1 MRTPAENEP
10 GTETVIAAQR
20 GDRRALDTVVA
31 GYLPLLYNIVGRAMN
46 GHADTD
52 DVVQETLIRA
62 IRGLPDLREP
72 TAFRSWL
79 VAIAIRQVRGFYATR
94 AMAVPDAA
102 VAQEHSQESDF
113 ADLTVL
119 QLGLSGQRR
128 ETAEAT
134 RWLDEDDRDLLA
146 LWWQETAGRLDRREV
161 AEALGLPPRHAA
173 VRIARMKEQL
183 ATARIVVRALH
194 EVPPCHDLAVV
205 TATWDHHP
213 SPLWRKRVARH
224 ARNCS
229 QCGEWPEALVPAER
243 LLAGLPLLPVPA
255 ALSGQL
261 LAHGGLVARLLRPR
275 LLRPRLSRLSGPRL
289 SGHRLPAARPANAL
303 GRAHVRT
310 LGQTAAYLQPKV
322 VAASVA
328 LVTCAAG
335 GTFAVVHARAD
346 TTAALTVASPQATAR
361 PPATFAPA
369 PNPRVTV
376 RKTTARPTPTPSR
389 PRPTTAPPTPAPP
402 VSSAK
407 KGVGTWSF
415 SASATSL
422 AASGASW
429 FYNWGSSP
437 AGVASP
443 PGVAYVPMI
452 WGPSSV
458 TSATLAQV
466 KSEGSTLLGFN
477 EPDLPGQSNM
487 TVAQALSLWP
497 QLESTGMTLGSPAV
511 SANGA
516 TPGSWLDQFMSG
528 AAARGDRVDFIT
540 LHWYGSDFSTG
551 PAVSQLES
559 YLQAVYDR
567 YHKPI
572 WLTEF
577 GLANFGTGQF
587 PTGTQQAAFVTAAT
601 TMLDGLSY
609 VQRYAWFALPA
620 SSTDGSLG
628 LFTGTGAATETGR
641 AFEAAGRS

>member
-1 MRTPAENEP
+1 MRTPAEDEP

-20 GDRRALDTVVA
+20 GDRKALDTVVA

-46 GHADTD
+46 ASADTD

-79 VAIAIRQVRGFYATR
+79 VAIAIRQVRGYYATR
-94 AMAVPDAA
+94 AMAVPDTA
-102 VAQEHSQESDF
+102 VTPEHAPESDF
-113 ADLTVL
+113 ADLTIL

-194 EVPPCHDLAVV
+194 EVPPCPDLAVV

-255 ALSGQL
+255 ALSGHL
-261 LAHGGLVARLLRPR
+261 LAHGGPVARLLRPR
-275 LLRPRLSRLSGPRL
+275 LLRPRLPGR
-289 SGHRLPAARPANAL
+289 RLPAARHASTL
-303 GRAHVRT
+303 GRAHVRA
-310 LGQTAAYLQPKV
+310 LGKTAVYLQPKV

-328 LVTCAAG
+328 LVTCAG
-335 GTFAVVHARAD
+335 GGAFAVVHARAA

-369 PNPRVTV
+369 PSPRVTA
-376 RKTTARPTPTPSR
+376 RKTVARPTPTRSR
-389 PRPTTAPPTPAPP
+389 PRATTASPAPAAP

-415 SASATSL
+415 SASEASL

-452 WGPSSV
+452 WGASSV
-458 TSATLAQV
+458 TSANLAQV
-466 KSEGSTLLGFN
+466 RSEGRTLLGFN
-477 EPDLPGQSNM
+477 EPDLASQSNM

-497 QLESTGMTLGSPAV
+497 QLEATGMTLGSPAV
-511 SANGA
+511 AANGA

-540 LHWYGSDFSTG
+540 LHWYGGDFSTG

-587 PTGTQQAAFVTAAT
+587 PTGAQQAAFVSAAT
-601 TMLDGLSY
+601 TMLDGLPY

-628 LFTGTGAATETGR
+628 LFTSTGAATETGR

>member
-20 GDRRALDTVVA
+20 GDRKALDAVVA

-62 IRGLPDLREP
+62 IRGLPDLREA

-79 VAIAIRQVRGFYATR
+79 VAIAIRQVRGYYATR
-94 AMAVPDAA
+94 AMAVPDTA
-102 VAQEHSQESDF
+102 VTPEYAPESDF
-113 ADLTVL
+113 ADLTIL

-255 ALSGQL
+255 ALSGHL
-261 LAHGGLVARLLRPR
+261 LAHGGPVARLLRPR
-275 LLRPRLSRLSGPRL
+275 WWRPRLRGR
-289 SGHRLPAARPANAL
+289 RLPARHTSTL

-310 LGQTAAYLQPKV
+310 LGKTAAYLQPKV

-328 LVTCAAG
+328 LVTCAG
-335 GTFAVVHARAD
+335 GGAFAVVHTRAA

-369 PNPRVTV
+369 PSPRVTV
-376 RKTTARPTPTPSR
+376 RKTVARPTPTPPR
-389 PRPTTAPPTPAPP
+389 PRAATASPTPAAP

-415 SASATSL
+415 GASAASL

-466 KSEGSTLLGFN
+466 KGEGSTLLGFN
-477 EPDLPGQSNM
+477 EPDLASQSNM

-497 QLESTGMTLGSPAV
+497 QLEATGMTLGSPAV

-577 GLANFGTGQF
+577 GLANFGTGEF
-587 PTGTQQAAFVTAAT
+587 PTGAQQAAFVTAAT
-601 TMLDGLSY
+601 TMLDGLPY

-628 LFTGTGAATETGR
+628 LFTSAGAATETGR
-641 AFEAAGRS
+641 ALEAAGRS

>member
-1 MRTPAENEP
+1 MSTPGQTEQHP
-10 GTETVIAAQR
+10 GIETVIAARR
-20 GDRRALDTVVA
+20 GDRKALNALVA

-46 GHADTD
+46 GHADVD
-52 DVVQETLIRA
+52 DVVQETLLRVM
-62 IRGLPDLREP
+62 RGLPDLREP

-79 VAIAIRQVRGFYATR
+79 VAIAIRQVRGFYAAR
-94 AMAVPDAA
+94 AMAAPDGGLEQLPSAD
-102 VAQEHSQESDF
+102 SDF
-113 ADLTVL
+113 ADLTIL

-194 EVPPCHDLAVV
+194 EVPPCGDLAVV
-205 TATWDHHP
+205 TASWDHHP

-224 ARNCS
+224 ARNCA
-229 QCGEWPEALVPAER
+229 QCGAGDEAMVPAER

-255 ALSGQL
+255 LLSTHL
-261 LAHGGLVARLLRPR
+261 LAHGARLLRRR
-275 LLRPRLSRLSGPRL
+275 LPSARHARVLSRT
-289 SGHRLPAARPANAL
+289 HVKAL
-303 GRAHVRT
+303 GK
-310 LGQTAAYLQPKV
+310 TAAYLQPKV

-328 LVTCAAG
+328 VATCAAAG
-335 GTFAVVHARAD
+335 GTYAVVHAQAA
-346 TTAALTVASPQATAR
+346 TTAAVTVASPRPKAEPTAAASAAS
-361 PPATFAPA
+361 PEVAAQQ
-369 PNPRVTV
+369 TV
-376 RKTTARPTPTPSR
+376 ASMAPTPSR
-389 PRPTTAPPTPAPP
+389 PRSTGPAPAPATSAP
-402 VSSAK
+402 VSSTK

-415 SASATSL
+415 GASRAAL
-422 AASGASW
+422 AASGATW
-429 FYNWGSSP
+429 FYNWGATPS
-437 AGVASP
+437 GVASP

-452 WGPSSV
+452 WGASNV

-466 KSEGSTLLGFN
+466 KTESQYLLGFN
-477 EPDLPGQSNM
+477 EPDLAAQSNM
-487 TVAQALSLWP
+487 TVSQALSLWP
-497 QLESTGMTLGSPAV
+497 QLEATGMTLGSPAV

-559 YLQAVYDR
+559 YVQAVYER

-587 PTGTQQAAFVTAAT
+587 PTETGQAAFVTAAVK
-601 TMLDGLSY
+601 MLDSLPY

-620 SSTDGSLG
+620 NSTDGSLG
-628 LFTGTGAATETGR
+628 LFTSSGAATGTGS

>member
-1 MRTPAENEP
+1 MTTPGPVEHP
-10 GTETVIAAQR
+10 GIETVIAAQR
-20 GDRRALDTVVA
+20 GDRKALNALVA
-31 GYLPLLYNIVGRAMN
+31 GYLPLLYNIVGRAMS
-46 GHADTD
+46 GHAEVD
-52 DVVQETLIRA
+52 DVVQETLLRVM
-62 IRGLPDLREP
+62 RGLPDLRDP

-79 VAIAIRQVRGFYATR
+79 VAIAIRQVRGFYAAR
-94 AMAVPDAA
+94 AMAVPDGGLAEQPSA
-102 VAQEHSQESDF
+102 ESDF
-113 ADLTVL
+113 ADLTIL

-146 LWWQETAGRLDRREV
+146 LWWQESAGRLDRREV

-183 ATARIVVRALH
+183 ATARVVVRALH
-194 EVPPCHDLAVV
+194 EVPPCDDLAVV
-205 TATWDHHP
+205 TASWDHHP

-224 ARNCS
+224 ARNCA
-229 QCGEWPEALVPAER
+229 QCGAGHEAMVPAER

-255 ALSGQL
+255 LLSRHL
-261 LAHGGLVARLLRPR
+261 LAHGARLLRR
-275 LLRPRLSRLSGPRL
+275 
-289 SGHRLPAARPANAL
+289 RLPSARHARAL
-303 GRAHVRT
+303 GRTHARA
-310 LGQTAAYLQPKV
+310 LGKTAAYLQPKV

-328 LVTCAAG
+328 VATGLAG
-335 GTFAVVHARAD
+335 GTIAVVHTRAE
-346 TTAALTVASPQATAR
+346 TTAAVTVASPR
-361 PPATFAPA
+361 PKAGPTTGASAASPEVA
-369 PNPRVTV
+369 AKQTV
-376 RKTTARPTPTPSR
+376 ASMASTPSR
-389 PRPTTAPPTPAPP
+389 PRSTSPAAAPATSAPA
-402 VSSAK
+402 SSTK

-415 SASATSL
+415 GAAQASL
-422 AASGASW
+422 VASGATW

-437 AGVASP
+437 SGVASP
-443 PGVAYVPMI
+443 PGVGYVPMI
-452 WGPSSV
+452 WGASNV

-466 KSEGSTLLGFN
+466 KTEGRYLLGFN
-477 EPDLPGQSNM
+477 EPDLAAQSNM
-487 TVAQALSLWP
+487 TVPQALSLWP
-497 QLESTGMTLGSPAV
+497 QLEATGMTLGSPAV

-587 PTGTQQAAFVTAAT
+587 PTGAQQAAFVTAAIK
-601 TMLDGLSY
+601 MLDSLSY

-620 SSTDGSLG
+620 NSTDGSMG
-628 LFTGTGAATETGR
+628 LFTSSGAATETGQ
-641 AFEAAGRS
+641 AFAAAGRS